1 MSIPRSLMVVTLA
14 VTLSSSSLL
23 LFGQRD
29 APSDKGASSDKTA
42 DKTAD
47 KTTDKAAEK
56 PLPPDSTTQGS
67 VDVAGQHIAYT
78 AVAGTLTVGA
88 TDVQDAQL
96 GMDGKPLPGSQ
107 LAASEPK
114 DGKDADSGDRVYK
127 DPKDADAVAHIFY
140 VAYFKKD
147 AKNEDRPIT
156 FFYNGGP
163 GSSTVWLHM
172 GSLGPKHVVTDG
184 DQHLPAA
191 PYKLVDNAYSLLDTS
206 DLVFIDM
213 PGTGFGRL
221 VGKDAGKAFWGVDE
235 DANAFA
241 RFIARFITKFNRWNS
256 PKYIFGESY
265 GTTRSAVLA
274 DVLQN
279 SKSIDLNGVIL
290 LSQIF
295 NFTTDIDGPSGNP
308 GVDLPYV
315 LALPTYAATAWY
327 HKKLPQ
333 QPAALE
339 PFLKEVEDFAMG
351 PYTHALALGTDLT
364 PEEKQS
370 VAEKLHAYTGLPA
383 AYLLKA
389 NLRVS
394 GGEFEKTLQEDQDL
408 TTGRLDTRFS
418 GPNLNPLSEN
428 AEYDPQSSAI
438 SSAYVALFNDY
449 VRRDLKYGEGQTYLP
464 EAQFGSAQW
473 DQMHRGNASSLNVAI
488 DLAEALKT
496 NPDLRI
502 MVNGGYY
509 DLATPFFAAQ
519 YEEKHL
525 PIPQSLAKNIEYDW
539 YESGH
544 MVYVRDESLKQLHD
558 RVAAFINST
567 LAKSK

>member
-1 MSIPRSLMVVTLA
+1 MSCIRRFPAALLAASL
-14 VTLSSSSLL
+14 
-23 LFGQRD
+23 FF
-29 APSDKGASSDKTA
+29 APALMRAGDEAPATKAAAADKASDKAVE
-42 DKTAD
+42 
-47 KTTDKAAEK
+47 KALPAEV
-56 PLPPDSTTQGS
+56 TTQGT
-67 VDVAGQHIAYT
+67 VNVGGKQIAYT
-78 AVAGTLTVGA
+78 AIAGTLTVGSNDA
-88 TDVQDAQL
+88 QDAQL
-96 GMDGKPLPGSQ
+96 GMDGKPQPGSQ
-107 LAASEPK
+107 LALAEP
-114 DGKDADSGDRVYK
+114 K
-127 DPKDADAVAHIFY
+127 DPKDATPVARIFY

-147 AKNEDRPIT
+147 AKAEDRPIT

-163 GSSTVWLHM
+163 GSSSVWLHM
-172 GSLGPKHVVTDG
+172 GSLGPKHVVTSG
-184 DQHLPAA
+184 DQHQPAA
-191 PYKLVDNAYSLLDTS
+191 PYKMVDNAYSLLDSS

-221 VGKDAGKAFWGVDE
+221 TGKDAEKAFWGVDE

-241 RFIARFITKFNRWNS
+241 RFIARFITKYNRWNS

-274 DVLQN
+274 NILEN
-279 SKSIDLNGVIL
+279 HKNIDLNGVIL

-295 NFTTDIDGPSGNP
+295 NFTTDIDSPTGNP

-333 QPAALE
+333 QPVALE
-339 PFLKEVEDFAMG
+339 PFLKDVEEFAMG
-351 PYTHALALGTDLT
+351 PYAHALALGTDLT
-364 PEEKQS
+364 AAEKQQ
-370 VAEKLHAYTGLPA
+370 VAEKMHESIGLPV

-389 NLRVS
+389 NLRVN
-394 GGEFEKTLQEDQDL
+394 GGEFEKTLQDDQDL

-418 GPNLNPLSEN
+418 GPNLDSLSKQ

-438 SSAYVALFNDY
+438 SSAYVSLFNDY

-464 EAQFGSAQW
+464 EMYSSEAHWNFMRNGGSFG
-473 DQMHRGNASSLNVAI
+473 LNVSN

-496 NPDLRI
+496 NPRLRI

-509 DLATPFFAAQ
+509 DLATPFFTAQ
-519 YEEKHL
+519 YEDKHL

-539 YESGH
+539 YEAGH
-544 MVYVRDESLKQLHD
+544 MVYVSDECLKQLHD
-558 RVAAFINST
+558 RVAAFIKST
-567 LAKSK
+567 QADGK

>member
-1 MSIPRSLMVVTLA
+1 MLAAAFAAALLVLPVTVCA
-14 VTLSSSSLL
+14 E
-23 LFGQRD
+23 D
-29 APSDKGASSDKTA
+29 EAAAAKPA
-42 DKTAD
+42 
-47 KTTDKAAEK
+47 AAEK
-56 PLPPDSTTQGS
+56 TAEKAAPAEVTTQGE
-67 VDVAGQHIAYT
+67 VNAGGQRIAYT
-78 AVAGTLTVGA
+78 AITGTLTVGA
-88 TDVQDAQL
+88 TDVEDAQL
-96 GMDGKPLPGSQ
+96 GLDGKPQAGSE
-107 LAASEPK
+107 LALSAPKEPK
-114 DGKDADSGDRVYK
+114 DAA
-127 DPKDADAVAHIFY
+127 PVARMFY

-147 AKNEDRPIT
+147 AKGENRPIT
-156 FFYNGGP
+156 FLYNGGP
-163 GSSTVWLHM
+163 GSASVWVHM

-191 PYKLVDNAYSLLDTS
+191 PYKLVDNAYTLLDTS

-221 VGKDAGKAFWGVDE
+221 TGKDAGKAFWGVDE

-241 RFIARFITKFNRWNS
+241 RFIARFITKYNRWNS
-256 PKYIFGESY
+256 PKYLFGESY

-274 DVLQN
+274 NILQN
-279 SKSIDLNGVIL
+279 RDNIDLNGVIL

-295 NFTTDIDGPSGNP
+295 NFTTDIDMPAGNP

-327 HKKLPQ
+327 HKKLPV

-339 PFLKEVEDFAMG
+339 PFLKEVEDYTTG
-351 PYTHALALGTDLT
+351 PYAHALALGTDLT
-364 PEEKQS
+364 AAEKQT
-370 VAEKLHAYTGLPA
+370 VAEKLHDYTGLPV

-394 GGEFEKTLQEDQDL
+394 GGEFEKTLQDDTDM
-408 TTGRLDTRFS
+408 TTGRLDTRYS
-418 GPNLNPLSEN
+418 GPNLNSLSEM

-438 SSAYVALFNDY
+438 SSAYVSLFNDY
-449 VRRDLKYGEGQTYLP
+449 VRRDLKFGEGQTYLP
-464 EAQFGSAQW
+464 DAQFGGVQW
-473 DQMHRGNASSLNVAI
+473 NFKHHGNPMAMNVAP
-488 DLAEALKT
+488 DMAEAMKT
-496 NPDLRI
+496 NPRLKV

-509 DLATPFFAAQ
+509 DLATPFFTAL
-519 YEEKHL
+519 YEDKHL

-558 RVAAFINST
+558 RVAAFIKNTQSG
-567 LAKSK
+567 K

>member
-1 MSIPRSLMVVTLA
+1 LFSAALLA
-14 VTLSSSSLL
+14 SPALAFADDDDTPAAKADSKS
-23 LFGQRD
+23 
-29 APSDKGASSDKTA
+29 AAA
-42 DKTAD
+42 DKSDAKSTE
-47 KTTDKAAEK
+47 KGQPAEV
-56 PLPPDSTTQGS
+56 TTQGS
-67 VDVAGQHIAYT
+67 IDVRGQHIAYT

-96 GMDGKPLPGSQ
+96 GLDGKPQPGSQ
-107 LAASEPK
+107 LANAEPKEPK
-114 DGKDADSGDRVYK
+114 DATPFAR
-127 DPKDADAVAHIFY
+127 IFY
-140 VAYFKKD
+140 VAYFKGVPGDGSSSLGQKKD
-147 AKNEDRPIT
+147 AKAEDRPIT

-191 PYKLVDNAYSLLDTS
+191 PYKLVDNANSLLDTS

-221 VGKDAGKAFWGVDE
+221 VGKDAEKAFWGVDE

-241 RFIARFITKFNRWNS
+241 RFIARFITKYSRWNS

-274 DVLQN
+274 DILEN
-279 SKSIDLNGVIL
+279 GKSIDLNGVIL

-295 NFTTDIDGPSGNP
+295 NFTTDIDGPGGNP

-339 PFLKEVEDFAMG
+339 PFLKEVEDFTMG

-364 PEEKQS
+364 TEEKQS
-370 VAEKLHAYTGLPA
+370 VAEKLHEYTGLPV

-438 SSAYVALFNDY
+438 SSAYVSLFNDY

-464 EAQFGSAQW
+464 EAQFGSTQW
-473 DQMHRGNASSLNVAI
+473 DLAHRGNPVSLNVAN

-496 NPDLRI
+496 NPRLRI

-558 RVAAFINST
+558 RVSAFIEST
-567 LAKSK
+567 LTPSK

>member
-1 MSIPRSLMVVTLA
+1 MICTPRIFAALLTATLF
-14 VTLSSSSLL
+14 L
-23 LFGQRD
+23 
-29 APSDKGASSDKTA
+29 APSLIRAEDDKPADKASADKATA
-42 DKTAD
+42 DKTAE
-47 KTTDKAAEK
+47 KAPPAEVK
-56 PLPPDSTTQGS
+56 TQGA
-67 VDVAGQHIAYT
+67 VEVGGQKIAYT
-78 AVAGTLTVGA
+78 AIAGTLTVGA
-88 TDVQDAQL
+88 TDAQDAQL
-96 GMDGKPLPGSQ
+96 GLDGKPQAGSQ
-107 LAASEPK
+107 LALNEPKEPK
-114 DGKDADSGDRVYK
+114 DAA
-127 DPKDADAVAHIFY
+127 PVARMFY
-140 VAYFKKD
+140 VAYFKGVPGDGSSSLGQKKD
-147 AKNEDRPIT
+147 AKAEDRPLT
-156 FFYNGGP
+156 FFFNGGP
-163 GSSTVWLHM
+163 GSASVWLHM
-172 GSLGPKHVVTDG
+172 GSLGPKHVVTTG

-191 PYKLVDNAYSLLDTS
+191 PYKLVDNAYSLLDAS

-221 VGKDAGKAFWGVDE
+221 TGKDPEKAFWGVDE

-241 RFIARFITKFNRWNS
+241 RFIQRFLAKYNRYNS

-274 DVLQN
+274 DNLEN
-279 SKSIDLNGVIL
+279 RMSNDLNGVIL

-308 GVDLPYV
+308 GVDLPYI

-333 QPAALE
+333 QPATLE
-339 PFLKEVEDFAMG
+339 AFLKDVEEFAMG
-351 PYTHALALGTDLT
+351 PYSHALALGTDLSAD
-364 PEEKQS
+364 EKQQ
-370 VAEKLHAYTGLPA
+370 VAEKLHAFTGLPV

-389 NLRVS
+389 NLRVN
-394 GGEFEKTLQEDQDL
+394 GGEFEKTLQDDLDL

-418 GPNLNPLSEN
+418 GPNLNSLSEY

-438 SSAYVALFNDY
+438 SSAYVSLFNDY
-449 VRRDLKYGEGQTYLP
+449 VRRELKYGEGQTYLDH
-464 EAQFGSAQW
+464 ALFDGAQW
-473 DQMHRGNASSLNVAI
+473 DFKHNGNPISLNVAN
-488 DLAEALKT
+488 DLAEALKI
-496 NPDLRI
+496 NPRLKV

-558 RVAAFINST
+558 RVAAFI
-567 LAKSK
+567 AKTQAEGK

>member
-1 MSIPRSLMVVTLA
+1 M
-14 VTLSSSSLL
+14 
-23 LFGQRD
+23 G
-29 APSDKGASSDKTA
+29 G
-42 DKTAD
+42 
-47 KTTDKAAEK
+47 EK
-56 PLPPDSTTQGS
+56 
-67 VDVAGQHIAYT
+67 IAYS
-78 AVAGTLTVGA
+78 AIAGTLVVGSSDA
-88 TDVQDAQL
+88 QDAQL
-96 GMDGKPLPGSQ
+96 GLDGKPQPGSQ
-107 LAASEPK
+107 LALDEPKEPK
-114 DGKDADSGDRVYK
+114 DAAPMARM
-127 DPKDADAVAHIFY
+127 FY

-147 AKNEDRPIT
+147 AKAEDRPLT

-163 GSSTVWLHM
+163 GSATVWLHM
-172 GSLGPKHVVTDG
+172 GSLGPKHVVTTG

-191 PYKLVDNAYSLLDTS
+191 PYKMVDNAYSLLDTS

-221 VGKDAGKAFWGVDE
+221 TGKDAEKAFWGVDE

-241 RFIARFITKFNRWNS
+241 RFIQRFITKYNRWNS

-274 DVLQN
+274 DILEN

-295 NFTTDIDGPSGNP
+295 NFATDIDASSGNP
-308 GVDLPYV
+308 GVDLPYM

-339 PFLKEVEDFAMG
+339 PFLKEVEEFAMG
-351 PYTHALALGTDLT
+351 PYSHALALGTDLSAD
-364 PEEKQS
+364 EKQQ
-370 VAEKLHAYTGLPA
+370 VAEKLHEYTGLPV

-389 NLRVS
+389 NLRIN
-394 GGEFEKTLQEDQDL
+394 GGEFEKTLQDDQDL

-418 GPNLNPLSEN
+418 GPNLNPLSEG

-438 SSAYVALFNDY
+438 SSAYVSLFNDY
-449 VRRDLKYGEGQTYLP
+449 VRRDLKYGVGQTYLDH
-464 EAQFGSAQW
+464 ALFGGAQW
-473 DQMHRGNASSLNVAI
+473 NFKHGGNSLGVNVAP

-496 NPDLRI
+496 NPRLKI

-519 YEEKHL
+519 YEDKHL

-558 RVAAFINST
+558 RVAAFIKNT
-567 LAKSK
+567 QADGK

>member
-1 MSIPRSLMVVTLA
+1 V
-14 VTLSSSSLL
+14 
-23 LFGQRD
+23 G
-29 APSDKGASSDKTA
+29 
-42 DKTAD
+42 
-47 KTTDKAAEK
+47 
-56 PLPPDSTTQGS
+56 
-67 VDVAGQHIAYT
+67 GQHIAYT
-78 AVAGTLTVGA
+78 AVVGTLTVGS

-96 GMDGKPLPGSQ
+96 GPDGKPQPGSQ
-107 LAASEPK
+107 LANSESK
-114 DGKDADSGDRVYK
+114 ELKDATPFARMS
-127 DPKDADAVAHIFY
+127 Y

-147 AKNEDRPIT
+147 LKAEDRPIT

-163 GSSTVWLHM
+163 GASTVWLHM
-172 GSLGPKHVVTDG
+172 GSLGPKHVVTDT

-191 PYKLVDNAYSLLDTS
+191 PYKLVDNEYSLLDTS
-206 DLVFIDM
+206 DVVFIDM

-221 VGKDAGKAFWGVDE
+221 VGKDAEKAFWGVDE

-241 RFIARFITKFNRWNS
+241 RFVARFITKYSRWNS
-256 PKYIFGESY
+256 PKYLFGESY
-265 GTTRSAVLA
+265 GTTRSAVLS
-274 DVLQN
+274 DILEN
-279 SKSIDLNGVIL
+279 GKSIDLNGVIL

-333 QPAALE
+333 QPAGLE

-351 PYTHALALGTDLT
+351 PYTHALALGTDISA
-364 PEEKQS
+364 EEKQAT
-370 VAEKLHAYTGLPA
+370 AEKLHAYTGLPVT
-383 AYLLKA
+383 YLLRA

-418 GPNLNPLSEN
+418 GPNLNPLSES

-438 SSAYVALFNDY
+438 SSAYVALFNQY
-449 VRRDLKYGEGQTYLP
+449 IRHDLKYGEGQTYLP
-464 EAQFGSAQW
+464 EALFGNGFPW
-473 DQMHRGNASSLNVAI
+473 NLVHKGNPIALNVAN
-488 DLAEALKT
+488 DLAEAMKT
-496 NPDLRI
+496 NPRLHV

-519 YEEKHL
+519 YEDKHL
-525 PIPQSLAKNIEYDW
+525 PIPQSLAKNVEYDW

-544 MVYVRDESLKQLHD
+544 MVYVRNESLKQLHD
-558 RVAAFINST
+558 RVSAFIKST
-567 LAKSK
+567 LADTK

>member
-1 MSIPRSLMVVTLA
+1 MRFAGRVFAGLLGV
-14 VTLSSSSLL
+14 SLL
-23 LFGQRD
+23 TPAGLVRGD
-29 APSDKGASSDKTA
+29 DEKKVDN
-42 DKTAD
+42 
-47 KTTDKAAEK
+47 KAAEK
-56 PLPPDSTTQGS
+56 PAPADVTTQGS
-67 VDVAGQHIAYT
+67 VDVNGQHILYNAI
-78 AVAGTLTVGA
+78 AGTITVGA

-96 GMDGKPLPGSQ
+96 GLDGKPEPGSQ
-107 LAASEPK
+107 LALNEPK
-114 DGKDADSGDRVYK
+114 EAKDAPPTARMSY
-127 DPKDADAVAHIFY
+127 F
-140 VAYFKKD
+140 AYFKKD
-147 AKNEDRPIT
+147 AKSEDRPIT

-172 GSLGPKHVVTDG
+172 GSLGPKHVVTSG

-191 PYKLVDNAYSLLDTS
+191 PYKMVDNANSLLDVS

-221 VGKDAGKAFWGVDE
+221 IGKDPEKAFWGVDE

-241 RFIARFITKFNRWNS
+241 RFIARFITRYNRWNS

-265 GTTRSAVLA
+265 GTTRSAVLS
-274 DVLQN
+274 DVLEN
-279 SKSIDLNGVIL
+279 NKNIDLNGVIL

-295 NFTTDIDGPSGNP
+295 NFTTDIDVPQGNP

-351 PYTHALALGTDLT
+351 QYSHALAEGTDISAD
-364 PEEKQS
+364 EKQAT
-370 VAEKLHAYTGLPA
+370 AEKLHNYIGLPT
-383 AYLLKA
+383 AYIVKA
-389 NLRVS
+389 NLRVN
-394 GGEFEKTLQEDQDL
+394 GGEFEKSLQDDQDL

-418 GPNLNPLSEN
+418 GPTIDPLSQY

-438 SSAYVALFNDY
+438 SSAYVSQFNDY
-449 VRRDLKYGEGQTYLP
+449 VRKELKYGEGQTYLP
-464 EAQFGSAQW
+464 EALFGSTQW
-473 DQMHRGNASSLNVAI
+473 NMVHRGNPISLNVAV
-488 DLAEALKT
+488 DLAQAMKT
-496 NPDLRI
+496 NPRLKV

-509 DLATPFFAAQ
+509 DLATPFFAAV

-558 RVAAFINST
+558 RVAAFIT
-567 LAKSK
+567 RTQADGK

>member
-1 MSIPRSLMVVTLA
+1 MISSRRLLAALLAVACLILPTLA
-14 VTLSSSSLL
+14 CAADDTTTKTTVETTTK
-23 LFGQRD
+23 
-29 APSDKGASSDKTA
+29 DKAADKAA
-42 DKTAD
+42 DKTPP
-47 KTTDKAAEK
+47 AE
-56 PLPPDSTTQGS
+56 STTQGT
-67 VDVAGQHIAYT
+67 VEVGGQKIAYT
-78 AVAGTLTVGA
+78 AIAGTITVGS
-88 TDVQDAQL
+88 TDLQDAQL
-96 GMDGKPLPGSQ
+96 GLDGKLQPGSP
-107 LAASEPK
+107 LALTESKEPK
-114 DGKDADSGDRVYK
+114 DATATARM
-127 DPKDADAVAHIFY
+127 FY

-147 AKNEDRPIT
+147 AKAEDRPVM

-172 GSLGPKHVVTDG
+172 GSLGPKHVVTSG
-184 DQHLPAA
+184 DQHQPAA
-191 PYKLVDNAYSLLDTS
+191 PYKLIDNAYSLLDSS

-221 VGKDAGKAFWGVDE
+221 AGKDAEKAFWGIDE

-241 RFIARFITKFNRWNS
+241 RFIGRFLTKFNRWNS
-256 PKYIFGESY
+256 PKYLFGESY

-274 DVLQN
+274 DILEN
-279 SKSIDLNGVIL
+279 NKSVDLNGVIL

-295 NFTTDIDGPSGNP
+295 NFTTDIDFPSGNP

-333 QPAALE
+333 QAPALE
-339 PFLKEVEDFAMG
+339 PFLKEVEDFATG
-351 PYTHALALGTDLT
+351 PYAHALALGTDLSD
-364 PEEKQS
+364 EEKKQ
-370 VAEKLHAYTGLPA
+370 VAGKLHEYIGLPE

-394 GGEFEKTLQEDQDL
+394 GGEFEKTLQDDQDL

-438 SSAYVALFNDY
+438 SSAYVSLFNDY
-449 VRRDLKYGEGQTYLP
+449 VRHDLKYGEGDTYLP
-464 EAQFGSAQW
+464 EALFGGFRW
-473 DQMHRGNASSLNVAI
+473 DLVHRGNPISLNVAN
-488 DLAEALKT
+488 DMAEALKT
-496 NPDLRI
+496 NPRLKI

-509 DLATPFFAAQ
+509 DLATPFFAAV
-519 YEEKHL
+519 YEQKHL
-525 PIPQSLAKNIEYDW
+525 PIPRSLAKNIEYAW

-544 MVYVRDESLKQLHD
+544 MVYVRDECLKQLHD
-558 RVAAFINST
+558 RVADFIKR
-567 LAKSK
+567 AQAEGK

>member
-1 MSIPRSLMVVTLA
+1 MTSNLRLA
-14 VTLSSSSLL
+14 AGLVAAALCLASARICTAE
-23 LFGQRD
+23 D
-29 APSDKGASSDKTA
+29 ATTKIATA

-47 KTTDKAAEK
+47 KPAMPADA
-56 PLPPDSTTQGS
+56 TTQGE
-67 VDVAGQHIAYT
+67 VNAGGQHIAYT
-78 AVAGTLTVGA
+78 ATAGTITVGA
-88 TDVQDAQL
+88 TDPQDAQL
-96 GMDGKPLPGSQ
+96 GTDGKAQAGSQ
-107 LAASEPK
+107 LLANAPKEAKDEEPT
-114 DGKDADSGDRVYK
+114 ARM
-127 DPKDADAVAHIFY
+127 FY

-147 AKNEDRPIT
+147 AKAEDRPIT

-163 GSSTVWLHM
+163 GASTVWLHM
-172 GSLGPKHVVTDG
+172 GSLGPKHVVTETDT
-184 DQHLPAA
+184 HLPAA
-191 PYKLVDNAYSLLDTS
+191 PYKMVDNAYSLLDVS

-221 VGKDAGKAFWGVDE
+221 NGKEAEKAFWGIDQ

-241 RFIARFITKFNRWNS
+241 RFIQRFITKYNRWNS
-256 PKYIFGESY
+256 PKFIFGESY

-274 DVLQN
+274 DVLEN
-279 SKSIDLNGVIL
+279 KLSIDVNGVIL

-295 NFTTDIDGPSGNP
+295 NFTTDIDMPAGNP

-327 HKKLPQ
+327 HKKVPT
-333 QPAALE
+333 QPSALE
-339 PFLKEVEDFAMG
+339 PFLKQVEEFTQGPFA
-351 PYTHALALGTDLT
+351 HALALGTDIGA
-364 PEEKQS
+364 EEKQS
-370 VAEKLHAYTGLPA
+370 VAEKLHEYTGLPV

-394 GGEFEKTLQEDQDL
+394 GGEFEKTLQDDNDM

-418 GPNLNPLSEN
+418 GPNLDSLSQY

-438 SSAYVALFNDY
+438 SSAYVSLFNDY
-449 VRRDLKYGEGQTYLP
+449 VRRDLKYGDGQTYLP
-464 EAQFGSAQW
+464 QALFGSAQW
-473 DQMHRGNASSLNVAI
+473 DFKHGGNQVSVNVAP
-488 DLAEALKT
+488 DLAEAMKT
-496 NPDLRI
+496 NPRLKV

-519 YEEKHL
+519 YEDKHL

-558 RVAAFINST
+558 RVAAFIKSANSG
-567 LAKSK
+567 K

>member
-1 MSIPRSLMVVTLA
+1 MRHRK
-14 VTLSSSSLL
+14 LL
-23 LFGQRD
+23 LAALFAATCLTLPAVARAED
-29 APSDKGASSDKTA
+29 DKPVDKSPEKAPPA
-42 DKTAD
+42 
-47 KTTDKAAEK
+47 
-56 PLPPDSTTQGS
+56 DSTTQGS
-67 VDVAGQHIAYT
+67 IDIAGQHIAYT
-78 AVAGTLTVGA
+78 TIAGTLTVGA

-96 GMDGKPLPGSQ
+96 GPDGKPQPGSQ
-107 LAASEPK
+107 LALEQANESKNEKAAGQSSSDDREPK
-114 DGKDADSGDRVYK
+114 G
-127 DPKDADAVAHIFY
+127 PTAVARMSYF
-140 VAYFKKD
+140 AYFKQG
-147 AKNEDRPIT
+147 AKAEDRPIT
-156 FFYNGGP
+156 FFFNGGP

-191 PYKLVDNAYSLLDTS
+191 PYKLVDNAYTLLDVS
-206 DLVFIDM
+206 DIVFIDM

-221 VGKDAGKAFWGVDE
+221 IGKDAGKAFWGVDE

-241 RFIARFITKFNRWNS
+241 RFIARFITKYNRWNS
-256 PKYIFGESY
+256 PKFIFGESY

-274 DVLQN
+274 NILENQKLIDV
-279 SKSIDLNGVIL
+279 NGIIL

-295 NFTTDIDGPSGNP
+295 NFTTDIDGPTDNP

-339 PFLKEVEDFAMG
+339 PFLKDVEDFAMG
-351 PYTHALALGTDLT
+351 PYSHALALGTDLT
-364 PEEKQS
+364 PQEKQD
-370 VAEKLHAYTGLPA
+370 VADKLHQYTGLPV

-394 GGEFEKTLQEDQDL
+394 GGEFSKTLQEDQDL
-408 TTGRLDTRFS
+408 TTGRLDTRYS
-418 GPNLNPLSEN
+418 GPNLDPLSQS
-428 AEYDPQSSAI
+428 AQYDPQSSAI
-438 SSAYVALFNDY
+438 SSAYVSLFNDY
-449 VRRDLKYGEGQTYLP
+449 VRRDLKYGEGQTYMPWAL
-464 EAQFGSAQW
+464 FGGTRW
-473 DQMHRGNASSLNVAI
+473 DFVHRGNPISLNVAN
-488 DLAEALKT
+488 DLADALKT
-496 NPDLRI
+496 NPRLRI

-525 PIPQSLAKNIEYDW
+525 PIPQSLAKNIEFAW

-558 RVAAFINST
+558 RVAAFIKSA
-567 LAKSK
+567 LADAK

>member
-1 MSIPRSLMVVTLA
+1 MYLARCLASAALAASLFALPTRVRADDVP
-14 VTLSSSSLL
+14 
-23 LFGQRD
+23 D
-29 APSDKGASSDKTA
+29 AKTPA
-42 DKTAD
+42 
-47 KTTDKAAEK
+47 TDKATEKLVPAEV
-56 PLPPDSTTQGS
+56 TTQGS
-67 VDVAGQHIAYT
+67 VDIGGQHMAYS
-78 AVAGTLTVGA
+78 AIAGTITVGA
-88 TDVQDAQL
+88 TDADDAQL
-96 GMDGKPLPGSQ
+96 GLDGKPETGSQ
-107 LAASEPK
+107 LALSA
-114 DGKDADSGDRVYK
+114 
-127 DPKDADAVAHIFY
+127 PKDAKDAAPVARMFY

-147 AKNEDRPIT
+147 AKAEGRPIT

-172 GSLGPKHVVTDG
+172 GSLGPKHVETSG

-191 PYKLVDNAYSLLDTS
+191 PYKLVNNDNSLLDAS

-221 VGKDAGKAFWGVDE
+221 TGKDAEKAFWGVDE

-241 RFIARFITKFNRWNS
+241 RFISRFITKYGRWNS

-274 DVLQN
+274 NVLEN
-279 SKSIDLNGVIL
+279 NMSVDLNGVIL

-295 NFTTDIDGPSGNP
+295 NFTTDIDSPRENP
-308 GVDLPYV
+308 GVDLPYE
-315 LALPTYAATAWY
+315 LGLPTYAATAWY

-333 QPAALE
+333 QPPALE
-339 PFLKEVEDFAMG
+339 PFLKEVEEFAMG
-351 PYTHALALGTDLT
+351 PYSHALAQGTDISDA
-364 PEEKQS
+364 EKQQ
-370 VAEKLHAYTGLPA
+370 VAEKLHEYIGLPTV
-383 AYLLKA
+383 YLQKA

-394 GGEFEKTLQEDQDL
+394 GGEFEKTLLDDQDL

-418 GPNLNPLSEN
+418 GPTINPLSEN

-438 SSAYVALFNDY
+438 SSAYVSLFNDY
-449 VRRDLKYGEGQTYLP
+449 VRKELKYGEGQTYLP
-464 EAQFGSAQW
+464 EALFGSFQW
-473 DQMHRGNASSLNVAI
+473 DLVHHGNPVSLNVAN
-488 DLAEALKT
+488 DLASAMKT
-496 NPDLRI
+496 NPRLRV

-525 PIPQSLAKNIEYDW
+525 PIPQSLARNIEYDW

-544 MVYVRDESLKQLHD
+544 MVYVRDESLKELHD
-558 RVAAFINST
+558 RVAAFIKST
-567 LAKSK
+567 QKSDN